1 MKTQTIR
8 YGENGG
14 VEIIDIDVSD
24 PQAGEVQVQ
33 RAACGVCAWDLA
45 TFRDGGYAPPGHEGV
60 GYVTKVG
67 RGVQGIEEGMC
78 VTGTVLGF
86 DGLKNCPAD
95 RIYVVPESDIPD
107 EYWLVEPVSC
117 VVTGL
122 DTAPLLPA
130 DNVAV
135 IGCGFMGMMFVQ
147 ALSRFYTIAILSP
160 LILLRNGCNLAKS
173 LGADL
178 TYNSK
183 EIETS

>member
-67 RGVQGIEEGMC
+67 TR
-78 VTGTVLGF
+78 
-86 DGLKNCPAD
+86 CPG
-95 RIYVVPESDIPD
+95 Y
-107 EYWLVEPVSC
+107 
-117 VVTGL
+117 
-122 DTAPLLPA
+122 
-130 DNVAV
+130 
-135 IGCGFMGMMFVQ
+135 
-147 ALSRFYTIAILSP
+147 
-160 LILLRNGCNLAKS
+160 
-173 LGADL
+173 
-178 TYNSK
+178 
-183 EIETS
+183 